1 VQLLHF
7 PGNFQGR
14 DAAVGEIERVARRGG
29 VRGLEISRQ
38 SDRMPLSDPWWNPM
52 RDAVGIDHVIVNGT
66 VLLENGALPWPA
78 PRRPSATLTHPALC
92 GLGPPSPAL
101 RERVPTRIASG
112 GGG

>member
-1 VQLLHF
+1 
-7 PGNFQGR
+7 
-14 DAAVGEIERVARRGG
+14 
-29 VRGLEISRQ
+29 
-38 SDRMPLSDPWWNPM
+38 MPLSDPWWNPM

-101 RERVPTRIASG
+101 RERVPTPDRVRGRRVRVARAST
-112 GGG
+112 